1 MEQEKQIE
9 NISDLY
15 QKLLEVEPKL
25 VTNFVPEKQNAE
37 TQKDLFMSGAI
48 RNPDHFYEKLESIDF
63 EKDRSLINQLGLLIL
78 LNPELDKK
86 QIEIYEE
93 FVAGN
98 IKRLRFMELA
108 FLLKK
113 STNSEEKQSLAQE
126 YMKLNIDLYG
136 EPSEET
142 YRSLLQEK
150 LLAISGASYNES
162 TDYIRKELFEL
173 VKFDPNSTK
182 LPRFKPS
189 NDTVEWLHDVAES
202 LYGNLLRHVPKKD
215 SYNAEDIKNIFK
227 DIIESEFEESASD
240 WIVDIEPAQTI
251 NVKTSEKRIV
261 IPENRIVSKYDD
273 LRGLVVHE
281 IGVHA
286 MRSIMGGDTNILPLQ
301 NGLSDYYDAEEG
313 IAVVMEHALKGK
325 YSESGIEGYITAGL
339 AYCDGFDFRDTYEVK
354 WRLSALHMA
363 KKTGD
368 VTEEMIQKAKN
379 TAYSATMRSFRGTDS
394 LPWFKDLAYYNGS
407 ADMWKYIEKIKEDDI
422 EFSYILQGKVNPSS
436 IKHRRLVYEAKT
448 E

>member
-1 MEQEKQIE
+1 MEREKQTE
-9 NISDLY
+9 NVSDLY

-25 VTNFVPEKQNAE
+25 VTNFVPEKQSSDS
-37 TQKDLFMSGAI
+37 QKYLFMSGEI
-48 RNPDHFYEKLESIDF
+48 RNPNHFYDKLESVDF
-63 EKDRSLINQLGLLIL
+63 EKDRSSINQLGLMIL
-78 LNPELDKK
+78 LNPELDQK
-86 QIEIYEE
+86 QVEVYEE
-93 FVAGN
+93 FVVGN

-108 FLLKK
+108 YLIKK
-113 STNSEEKQSLAQE
+113 ATDPEEKQSYIQE
-126 YMKLNIDLYG
+126 YMKLNIDLYS

-150 LLAISGASYNES
+150 LMAISGANYNES
-162 TDYIRKELFEL
+162 TDQLRKELFEL
-173 VKFDPNSTK
+173 VGFDSSKAKIN
-182 LPRFKPS
+182 RFKPS
-189 NDTVEWLHDVAES
+189 DNTVEWLHGVAES
-202 LYGNLLRHVPKKD
+202 LYGNLLHHIPKQE
-215 SYNAEDIKNIFK
+215 SYNAEDIKNIFEE
-227 DIIESEFEESASD
+227 IIRSEFEESAID
-240 WIVDIEPAQTI
+240 WVVNIEPAQTI

-281 IGVHA
+281 IGVHM
-286 MRSIMGGDTNILPLQ
+286 MRSIMGEDTNILPLQ

-339 AYCDGFDFRDTYEVK
+339 AYYDGFDFRDTYEVK

-368 VTEEMIQKAKN
+368 VTEETIQKAKN

-448 E
+448 R